1 MFSQCII
8 TWSCQDSAWS
18 ERCWFYSSATDRTPR
33 MFWVPCKVLQGTK
46 IQTSPGGEGSFQT
59 LESVAS
65 CAGHWFMVVDRVS
78 GNLHGEVS
86 PLSRVMEM
94 ASQIRWHL
102 SWEMKYL
109 PDRERSAGSIQDRGN
124 STYRQGYESA
134 VRGWWKLAA
143 LVCQVRTSGLHPKD
157 KEETGEAFRLGR

>member
-1 MFSQCII
+1 MHNHMVV
-8 TWSCQDSAWS
+8 SALS
-18 ERCWFYSSATDRTPR
+18 
-33 MFWVPCKVLQGTK
+33 MVWVMLILFLSHWRNTQNVLGTLLGAAGDK
-46 IQTSPGGEGSFQT
+46 DKDQSRRWGQLPNSGI
-59 LESVAS
+59 LAS
-65 CAGHWFMVVDRVS
+65 CAGHWFMAVDRVS
-78 GNLHGEVS
+78 GNLHGEVA

-94 ASQIRWHL
+94 ASLIRWHL